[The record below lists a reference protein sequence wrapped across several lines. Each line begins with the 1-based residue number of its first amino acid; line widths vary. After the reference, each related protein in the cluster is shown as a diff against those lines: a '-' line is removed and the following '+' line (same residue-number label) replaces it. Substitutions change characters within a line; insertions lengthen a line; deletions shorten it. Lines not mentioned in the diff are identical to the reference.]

1 MFDDLEVDMSLCSL
15 SDSDEILPASKKRP
29 RPATLAEEASPRPP
43 PLRKGPPPSFPPS
56 DGILAL
62 TDSSS
67 DDESVV
73 KKDAFT
79 LAESSSDEEPPVE
92 VQQGAPPSP
101 SPPLYQVAYCKCSKP
116 RRSRVCCKSTSCPCL
131 SASIQCGQGCGCE
144 NICANGSIGNADE
157 KLYIGPSNIK
167 LAGRGC
173 FARFALARGE
183 LVGEYRGEIL
193 SNVMAESREKTR
205 GRRLDYLAN
214 LDSPGGI
221 VIDVEFSGSKVTRI
235 NHPGHSK
242 RPNVIAV
249 KKQVRVE
256 NNSRLSRSIFIKAT
270 KSISAGEELFWH
282 YDPNYPTSNFA

>member
-1 MFDDLEVDMSLCSL
+1 MSLCSL

-101 SPPLYQVAYCKCSKP
+101 V
-116 RRSRVCCKSTSCPCL
+116 
-131 SASIQCGQGCGCE
+131 
-144 NICANGSIGNADE
+144 
-157 KLYIGPSNIK
+157 
-167 LAGRGC
+167 
-173 FARFALARGE
+173 
-183 LVGEYRGEIL
+183 
-193 SNVMAESREKTR
+193 
-205 GRRLDYLAN
+205 
-214 LDSPGGI
+214 PGGLLQ
-221 VIDVEFSGSKVTRI
+221 VQQAQALQGLLQGRLLPLPQCQ
-235 NHPGHSK
+235 HPM
-242 RPNVIAV
+242 RPGLWL
-249 KKQVRVE
+249 R
-256 NNSRLSRSIFIKAT
+256 
-270 KSISAGEELFWH
+270 
-282 YDPNYPTSNFA
+282 